1 MLVDLSVP
9 EEGSAMTYRNIVVHI
24 DETAAARTRASI
36 AAGLAVKFGATL
48 TGMFMRSDYVPAFIA
63 GDAFSAVTALEAYV
77 EQRDRTIAKSSA
89 AARAA
94 FEAETSPHKISTDW
108 VEVNGD
114 DDDNVLAAVRRYD
127 LTVFPH
133 VATSSLNT
141 YAVSAAHIG
150 MGSGA
155 PVLVLPERGF
165 QIPFGKRVLVAWK
178 ETREAARALRDAW
191 PFLMAADEVH
201 FLAVSRNAP
210 DGFDDAMRRNL
221 EAHGCTNIH
230 MHVDRNDDID
240 VANAIQRHSGRVGA
254 DLVVLGLYGHSRMR
268 EMLLGGVSRDML
280 DALHLPLLVSH

>member
-1 MLVDLSVP
+1 
-9 EEGSAMTYRNIVVHI
+9 MTYRNILVQV
-24 DETAAARTRASI
+24 DETPAARTRAR
-36 AAGLAVKFGATL
+36 AAAQLAVKFGATL
-48 TGMFMRSDYVPAFIA
+48 TGMFLRSDFVPAFVA
-63 GDAFSAVTALEAYV
+63 GDAFSAVTAVQAYV
-77 EQRDRTIAKSSA
+77 EQRDLNIAKSSA
-89 AARAA
+89 AARAI
-94 FEAETSPHKISTDW
+94 FEAELAVPKVSPAWI
-108 VEVNGD
+108 EVNGD
-114 DDDNVLAAVRRYD
+114 DDENVLGAVRRYD

-141 YAVSAAHIG
+141 YAISAAHIG

-155 PVLVLPERGF
+155 PLLVLPESGF

-178 ETREAARALRDAW
+178 ESREAARALRDAW
-191 PFLMAADEVH
+191 PFLAAAEEVH
-201 FLAVSRNAP
+201 VLAVSRNAQ
-210 DGFDDAMRRNL
+210 DGFDDAMRLNL
-221 EAHGCTNIH
+221 EAHGCASIH

>member
-1 MLVDLSVP
+1 MS
-9 EEGSAMTYRNIVVHI
+9 YRNILVHI
-24 DETAAARTRASI
+24 DETAAARVRAAT
-36 AAGLAVKFGATL
+36 AAQVAVKFGATL
-48 TGMFMRSDYVPAFIA
+48 TGMFMRSDYVPAFVA
-63 GDAFSAVTALEAYV
+63 GDAFSAVTAVEAYV
-77 EQRDRTIAKSSA
+77 EQRDRTIAKASA
-89 AARAA
+89 TARAA
-94 FEAETSPHKISTDW
+94 FERELAAHEIPAAWI
-108 VEVNGD
+108 EVNGD
-114 DDDNVLAAVRRYD
+114 EDENVLAAVRRYD

-141 YAVSAAHIG
+141 YAISAAHIG

-155 PVLVLPERGF
+155 PLLVLPESGF
-165 QIPFGKRVLVAWK
+165 QMPFGKRVLVAWK
-178 ETREAARALRDAW
+178 ESRESARAMRDAW
-191 PFLMAADEVH
+191 PFLMAAEEVH

-210 DGFDDAMRRNL
+210 EAFDDVMRGNL

-240 VANAIQRHSGRVGA
+240 VANAIQRYSGRVGA